1 MVADAPVAAQVE
13 GLVAAFERIAATRM
27 AGLAMNN
34 PALRVAAVG
43 FRPWQEGT
51 LVGVLITPWAINLI
65 VIGSSDGGL
74 RLAADRRQSRDFP
87 SGRYE
92 FMGGDEP
99 ESGAYQFC
107 SLFSPV
113 YEFSGQAIAEATAAD
128 IMEALF
134 VDASVEANDRRETAR
149 LAGRSTLHAETSRRV
164 FLRGVFSGLKG

>member
-1 MVADAPVAAQVE
+1 MAFDDPVA
-13 GLVAAFERIAATRM
+13 GLLAAFERIAATRM

-43 FRPWQEGT
+43 FRPWQEAT

-65 VIGSSDGGL
+65 VLGSRRSDSL
-74 RLAADRRQSRDFP
+74 RLTADRRQTWEFP
-87 SGRYE
+87 SGRYD
-92 FMGGDEP
+92 FMGGDEA

-113 YEFSGQAIAEATAAD
+113 DEFTGQAIAEATAAD
-128 IMEALF
+128 IMDALF
-134 VDASVEANDRRETAR
+134 VDASVEAKDRREMAR